1 MYQRLCDTQIQKR
14 GNIVLFTHYSQRNAP
29 NRRPYRPKAINVRGK
44 EVHDFFFH
52 RYGREKGPYR
62 KAVLSSAKRV
72 YVRISVLSSIKSSF
86 LYGVVG
92 APTKQ
97 SDQNARTVLRFLST
111 SVKNGPK
118 TTTKPRIQNQCKIIF
133 CTGMGDTTATNW
145 MPVYFEGKSATAVS
159 SYSNRR
165 GARKE
170 ST

>member
-1 MYQRLCDTQIQKR
+1 M
-14 GNIVLFTHYSQRNAP
+14 A
-29 NRRPYRPKAINVRGK
+29 
-44 EVHDFFFH
+44 
-52 RYGREKGPYR
+52 
-62 KAVLSSAKRV
+62 LSARQQSKV
-72 YVRISVLSSIKSSF
+72 IK
-86 LYGVVG
+86 
-92 APTKQ
+92 
-97 SDQNARTVLRFLST
+97 NARTVLRFLPT

-159 SYSNRR
+159 RYSNRR